1 MKENTFT
8 PLKLNIQFFAQTK
21 AGDLINPEVLAKEV
35 AGKLDKAIRFTPYAV
50 VDNTLVGQPGDTIT
64 RPKYAYIGAAED
76 LKEGVPMD
84 TAKLSMTTT
93 DVTVKETGK
102 AVEITEKAIITNV
115 DGTVAEASNQIAMS
129 IADKVEIDYL
139 ASLNTGVLKTSTT
152 PVSASNI
159 LDAIDLFNSED
170 DQEIVLFINP
180 KDYTKLVKSLFNAGG
195 DVQTT
200 AITKGA
206 VAEIVGVKDIVRT
219 KRVDEGKGFLQVFG
233 AVEIVK
239 KKDVAIAS
247 DHDILARTVV
257 LAGNYHYTTN
267 LKNDNGVV
275 KFGIAEVDG
284 D

>member
-21 AGDLINPEVLAKEV
+21 ATDLINPEVLAKEV

-76 LKEGVPMD
+76 LTEGVPMD

-93 DVTVKETGK
+93 TVTVKETGK

-115 DGTVAEASNQIAMS
+115 NGTVAEASNQIALA

-139 ASLNTGVLKTSTT
+139 ASLNTSLLTT
-152 PVSASNI
+152 TVAPTSASNI
-159 LDAIDLFNSED
+159 LKAIDVLNFED
-170 DQEIVLFINP
+170 DQQLALFINP
-180 KDYTKLVKSLFNAGG
+180 KDYTKLVESLFAAGG
-195 DVQTT
+195 AVQNV
-200 AITKGA
+200 ALTKGQ
-206 VAEIVGVKDIVRT
+206 VAEIVGVSDIVRT

-239 KKDVAIAS
+239 KKDVAI
-247 DHDILARTVV
+247 DTDGDILARTVV
-257 LAGNYHYTTN
+257 LAGNTYYATN

-275 KFGIAEVDG
+275 KFGIA
-284 D
+284 